1 MKYLPLWVLL
11 LLSLW
16 FGSVLA
22 GDLREVELYDGTI
35 LTGELLSVRDGVYT
49 LKSPSLG
56 TITLEAS
63 KVRAMRLHAP
73 ANVAPAPQSPV
84 QPALDVQ
91 IQRLQQTMLGD
102 AAIMQLLTSLL
113 NDPEIQTLLADPAIL
128 QAVQSQD
135 FHTLM
140 AHPRVQQLLLHPTV
154 RDINKR
160 LTQE

>member
-1 MKYLPLWVLL
+1 
-11 LLSLW
+11 
-16 FGSVLA
+16 VLA
-22 GDLREVELYDGTI
+22 GELREFELHDGTI
-35 LTGELLSVRDGVYT
+35 LTGELLSLRDGIYT

-63 KVRAMRLHAP
+63 KVRAMRLHPP
-73 ANVAPAPQSPV
+73 ASIVPAPQTPG
-84 QPALDVQ
+84 QPAAAEAQ

-102 AAIMQLLTSLL
+102 ATIMQLLTSLL
-113 NDPEIQTLLADPAIL
+113 NDPEIQTLLADPTIL

-140 AHPRVQQLLLHPTV
+140 THPKVQQLLLHPTV
-154 RDINKR
+154 RDISKR

>member
-1 MKYLPLWVLL
+1 MRYLPLWVLL

-16 FGSVLA
+16 FGSGLA
-22 GDLREVELYDGTI
+22 GEVREFELHDGTI
-35 LTGELLSVRDGVYT
+35 LTGELLSLRDGVYT

-73 ANVAPAPQSPV
+73 TDIAPAPQSPP
-84 QPALDVQ
+84 QPAIEAQ

-113 NDPEIQTLLADPAIL
+113 GDPEIQTLLADPTIL
-128 QAVQSQD
+128 QAVQSHD
-135 FHTLM
+135 FHTLLT
-140 AHPRVQQLLLHPTV
+140 HPKVQQLLLHPTV
-154 RDINKR
+154 RDISKR
-160 LTQE
+160 LTPE

>member
-16 FGSVLA
+16 FGSGLA
-22 GDLREVELYDGTI
+22 GELREFELHDGTI

-63 KVRAMRLHAP
+63 KVRAMRLHTP
-73 ANVAPAPQSPV
+73 TNVAPAPQSPG
-84 QPALDVQ
+84 QPTVEAQ

-113 NDPEIQTLLADPAIL
+113 NDPEIQTLLADPTIM

-135 FHTLM
+135 FNTLLT
-140 AHPRVQQLLLHPTV
+140 HPKMQQLLLHPTV
-154 RDINKR
+154 RDISKR
-160 LTQE
+160 LMQE

>member
-1 MKYLPLWVLL
+1 MKYLLLWVLL

-16 FGSVLA
+16 FGSGLA
-22 GDLREVELYDGTI
+22 GELREFELHDGTI
-35 LTGELLSVRDGVYT
+35 LTGELLSLRDGVYT

-63 KVRAMRLHAP
+63 KVRAMRLHTP
-73 ANVAPAPQSPV
+73 ANVAPVPQSPG
-84 QPALDVQ
+84 QPAVEAQ

-113 NDPEIQTLLADPAIL
+113 NAPEIQTLLADPTIL

-140 AHPRVQQLLLHPTV
+140 THPKVQQLLLHPTV
-154 RDINKR
+154 RDLSKR